1 MPLFNQSGYGS
12 GKYGIADGGP
22 IYSLPLNYYLN
33 LFTSEYKLAPNLNAW
48 ARALLTPLDDITT
61 CIGGMTEAFDLDNA
75 VGVQLDTLGV
85 IIGQSRTVG
94 FQPSGGVSPVLDDD
108 TYRLLLK
115 AKIAFNQWDGLQTSL
130 QAIWQSLFSGGTI
143 VVHDNQNMSAII
155 VLTGSFSSIIQ
166 DLIVNGL
173 IVPRPETV
181 QFTVTFGLL
190 PILGFDSNNAFIAGF
205 DSGHFL

>member
-12 GKYGIADGGP
+12 GRYGIADGGP
-22 IYSLPLNYYLN
+22 IQSLPLSYYLN
-33 LFTSEYKLAPNLNAW
+33 LFTSEYKLSPNLNAW
-48 ARALLTPLDDITT
+48 ALGLLTPLDDITN
-61 CIGGMTEAFDLDNA
+61 CLSSMTESFDLDSA
-75 VGVQLDTLGV
+75 VGVQLDSRGD

-94 FQPSGGVSPVLDDD
+94 FQPSGGVSPVLDDA

-130 QAIWQSLFSGGTI
+130 QAIWKALFSGGTI
-143 VVHDNQNMSAII
+143 VLHDNQNMTAII
-155 VLTGSFSSIIQ
+155 VLTGAFSSIIQ

-181 QFTVTFGLL
+181 QFTISFGDL

-205 DSGHFL
+205 DLGKFL

>member
-22 IYSLPLNYYLN
+22 IYSLPISYYLN

-48 ARALLTPLDDITT
+48 TRALLTPLDDITT
-61 CIGGMTEAFDLDNA
+61 CIGGMTEAFDLDSA
-75 VGVQLDTLGV
+75 VGVQLDTLGS
-85 IIGQSRTVG
+85 IIGQGRTVG
-94 FQPSGGVSPVLDDD
+94 FQPSGGVSPVLDDE

-115 AKIAFNQWDGLQTSL
+115 AKIAFNSWDGLQTSL
-130 QAIWQSLFSGGTI
+130 QPIWQSLFSSGTI
-143 VVHDNQNMSAII
+143 VLHDNQNMTAII
-155 VLTGSFSSIIQ
+155 ILTGSFTSIIQ

-181 QFTVTFGLL
+181 QYTITFGIL
-190 PILGFDSNNAFIAGF
+190 PILGFDENNSFIAGF
-205 DSGHFL
+205 DAGHFL

>member
-22 IYSLPLNYYLN
+22 IYSLPISYYLN

-48 ARALLTPLDDITT
+48 TRALLTPLDDITT

-75 VGVQLDTLGV
+75 VGVQLDSLGV
-85 IIGQSRTVG
+85 IIGQGRTVG
-94 FQPSGGVSPVLDDD
+94 FQPSGGVSPVLDDE

-115 AKIAFNQWDGLQTSL
+115 SKIAFNAWDGLQTSL
-130 QAIWQSLFSGGTI
+130 QPIWQSLFSSGTI
-143 VVHDNQNMSAII
+143 VIADQQNMSAVIL
-155 VLTGSFSSIIQ
+155 LTGVFSSIIQ
-166 DLIVNGL
+166 DLIVNGY
-173 IVPRPETV
+173 IVPRPEAV
-181 QFTVTFGLL
+181 LYNITFGIL
-190 PILGFDSNNAFIAGF
+190 PLLGFDEDNAFVSGL